1 MPLIAL
7 TAVLCAAVLHAI
19 WNVIAKRATGSR
31 HFIWLY
37 SATSTLVWSPVVAWV
52 LLTTGLPRGP
62 RPWLALA
69 ATGVLHL
76 GYSAAL
82 QAGYRAADLS
92 VVYPIARGS
101 GPLLSFVGAVLLL
114 GEPFSGASLLGLA
127 LIVGGMML
135 VSGLLGRS
143 GRLDAGGVRWGLAT
157 GACIALYTLND
168 GWAVRMLAVSPIVI
182 DYAGNLFRLAALM
195 PVVLRDAAGVRREAR
210 QYFWSALGVGTL
222 APAGYMLVL
231 FAMRHA
237 PVSHVA
243 PARELATLVGTYLG
257 ARVLREAV
265 TLPRVL
271 GAACIVGGIVCLTLA
286 RY

>member
-1 MPLIAL
+1 MPLMAL
-7 TAVLCAAVLHAI
+7 AAVLVAALLHAI
-19 WNVIAKRATGSR
+19 WNVIAKRAAGSR

-37 SATSTLVWSPVVAWV
+37 SAASTLVWSPVVAWI
-52 LLTTGLPRGP
+52 LATTGAPRGP
-62 RPWLALA
+62 RQWLALA
-69 ATGVLHL
+69 ATGILHL

-114 GEPFSGASLLGLA
+114 GEPFSGASVLGLA

-135 VSGLLGRS
+135 VSGLVGRG
-143 GRLDAGGVRWGLAT
+143 GRLDAVGIRWGLAT

-168 GWAVRMLAVSPIVI
+168 GWAVRTLALSPIVV
-182 DYAGNLFRLAALM
+182 DYSGNALRLVALT
-195 PVVLRDAAGVRREAR
+195 PVALRDAGGMRREAR
-210 QYFWSALGVGTL
+210 RYFWSALAVGTL

-231 FAMRHA
+231 FAMRYA